1 LARRFR
7 FTESARL
14 RRAAVRF
21 TLLRLEFFLLERG
34 MRTSFDR
41 PGV

>member
-7 FTESARL
+7 FTESVRF

-21 TLLRLEFFLLERG
+21 TLLRFDTFLLERAMG
-34 MRTSFDR
+34 TSFDPR
-41 PGV
+41 RM